1 MRHPVKKATRH
12 DSTPS
17 QTRRSPGFTAD
28 PCDNRGHVRTAS
40 AVLDAARH
48 RLSLIVAALLVFSA
62 CGTSPPPSST
72 PTTPPSPSPSP
83 SAAPSATA
91 SPASSAEVDAI
102 YDAIEQQVIEIRG
115 LEPTGDV
122 ERRVIDEA
130 ELRTLITAEFDE
142 ETPPE
147 YVAANERLYKALG
160 LIAPDANLRDLTL
173 DLLSGGVAGFYRPD
187 EKTLYVVSKTGLPGV
202 NERITFAHEYD
213 HALQDQHT
221 SVFEDQ
227 DGVLDQT
234 DRILARQA
242 VYEGDASLLMTLW
255 GAENFD
261 VNDLAEL
268 LALGNDPEQLALLER
283 MPSILKE
290 TLLFPYT
297 TGLAYVQGTQLQGGW
312 EAVNDFYDRMPEST
326 EQILH
331 PETYASDE
339 DPIEVDIPDDLAAQ
353 LGDGWSVA
361 FEDTFGELQL
371 GIWLRETGLDPAVE
385 STATTGWGGDRLAV
399 VEGPDGAWGVV
410 LETAWDSA
418 GDATEFADAA
428 TSAVESLSDVVQ
440 VSAPAGERVTIVIAS
455 DEEALL
461 ALDVVFGGTGV

>member
-1 MRHPVKKATRH
+1 MFEPHP
-12 DSTPS
+12 
-17 QTRRSPGFTAD
+17 RSSIRPQR
-28 PCDNRGHVRTAS
+28 PV
-40 AVLDAARH
+40 
-48 RLSLIVAALLVFSA
+48 SLIVTALLVAALLVVA
-62 CGTSPPPSST
+62 GCGTS
-72 PTTPPSPSPSP
+72 PSPSPSP
-83 SAAPSATA
+83 SATPTPRPATPSASA
-91 SPASSAEVDAI
+91 SPSASPSPASSAEVDAI
-102 YDAIEQQVIEIRG
+102 YDAIEEQVVEIRG

-122 ERRVIDEA
+122 QRRVIDED
-130 ELRTLITAEFDE
+130 ELRTLITEQFDE

-147 YVAANERLYKALG
+147 YVEANERLYKALG
-160 LIAPDANLRDLTL
+160 LISSDADLRDLTL

-255 GAENFD
+255 GAEHFELA
-261 VNDLAEL
+261 DLAEL
-268 LALGNDPEQLALLER
+268 LALGNDPEQLALLDR
-283 MPSILKE
+283 MPAILKE

-297 TGLAYVQGTQLQGGW
+297 TGLAYVQAAQIEGGW
-312 EAVNDFYDRMPEST
+312 EAVDDFYDQMPEST

-331 PETYASDE
+331 PEAYASNEHPDE
-339 DPIEVDIPDDLAAQ
+339 VELPDDLAEQ

-361 FEDTFGELQL
+361 LEDTFGELQL
-371 GIWLRETGLDPAVE
+371 GIWLREAGIDPATE
-385 STATTGWGGDRLAV
+385 SEATTGWGGDRLAV

-410 LETAWDSA
+410 VVTTWDSSD
-418 GDATEFADAA
+418 DANEF
-428 TSAVESLSDVVQ
+428 
-440 VSAPAGERVTIVIAS
+440 
-455 DEEALL
+455 
-461 ALDVVFGGTGV
+461 LDVAEVATQGLENPAEVLAPGGPEITILIGSDQATLQVLDGMFGATGV